1 MDVNET
7 TLSESSPPSI
17 LLVDDDQVFVER
29 LARAFRD
36 RGYDVRIAN
45 DHDSALALAHAE
57 SPEFAVVDL
66 RMPGLS
72 GLDVVRDMKSVDPAT
87 HILVLTG
94 YGSIATAVEAIRLG
108 ARDYLPKPADV
119 DDILAALHRAP
130 DDKKVMPPDFQPPS
144 LARGRGTTC
153 RSPPTSTTFSPLCT
167 APPRRSCPRISS
179 PLLSRER
186 NGSTSIGFY
195 PTAKETC
202 PRLRAV
208 SGSIADRSSANCRN
222 TLRESDRRGATF
234 CRRRFRP
241 SPVVCGTLSH
251 GGWLA
256 GEGRAL

>member
-1 MDVNET
+1 MDINET

-45 DHDSALALAHAE
+45 DHDSALALARAE

-130 DDKKVMPPDFQPPS
+130 DDKKVMPADFQPPS
-144 LARGRGTTC
+144 LARTEWEHIHRVLSDCEGNVSEAARRLGIHR
-153 RSPPTSTTFSPLCT
+153 RSLQRKLQKY
-167 APPRRSCPRISS
+167 PPR
-179 PLLSRER
+179 
-186 NGSTSIGFY
+186 
-195 PTAKETC
+195 K
-202 PRLRAV
+202 
-208 SGSIADRSSANCRN
+208 
-222 TLRESDRRGATF
+222 
-234 CRRRFRP
+234 
-241 SPVVCGTLSH
+241 
-251 GGWLA
+251 
-256 GEGRAL
+256 